1 MQNSSSIF
9 HHNLFKLFN
18 FAFVYFNSLIFKF
31 IQLKSLHQLLL
42 NVVVNCPKLFFFQKF
57 LIKNPIND
65 WKIFL
70 EFFLIKKLTEVD
82 GNALID

>member
-1 MQNSSSIF
+1 MLWLIVQNYYF
-9 HHNLFKLFN
+9 FKN
-18 FAFVYFNSLIFKF
+18 FE
-31 IQLKSLHQLLL
+31 LK
-42 NVVVNCPKLFFFQKF
+42 NT
-57 LIKNPIND
+57 IND